1 MKKTII
7 LGGFLG
13 SGKTTALLQFA
24 HYLAGENPQENKVMI
39 IENEIGEVS
48 IDDKMIQSE
57 GYSVKTMFSG
67 CACCT
72 IKGQVEIHVRDLIKN
87 YDPEYII
94 FEASG
99 VAFPDIIRRNLI
111 EALDIDCTV
120 CCIVDAKR
128 WLRLAAAMETM
139 IRDQINGADT
149 ILINKTDLIDEITH
163 INVQNSL
170 KRFNDTAEVISISAA
185 KTIHHSVWEKV
196 VGNVNCLAR

>member
-1 MKKTII
+1 MKTII

-24 HYLAGENPQENKVMI
+24 HYLAGEDPRENKVMI

-48 IDDKMIQSE
+48 IDDKIILGE
-57 GYSVKTMFSG
+57 GYNVKTMFSG

-72 IKGQVEIHVRDLIKN
+72 IKGQVEINVRDLMKN

-99 VAFPDIIRRNLI
+99 VGFPDIIRRNLI
-111 EALDIDCTV
+111 EALNIDCTV

-139 IRDQINGADT
+139 IRDQIYGADT

-163 INVQNSL
+163 ENVQDSL
-170 KRFNDTAEVISISAA
+170 KKFNDTAEVISISAA
-185 KTIHHSVWEKV
+185 GTIDHSVWEKV
-196 VGNVNCLAR
+196 IGQFQC